1 MKEAG
6 AGQELMLIFIIYGGQ
21 IMDKDVSRRD
31 MLKSLGLAA
40 VTLGLAGISDAQVF
54 AGHPPGVPQASP
66 SGECRLPPLPYA
78 YDALEPVID
87 KQTVTIHHDK
97 HHAGY
102 VAGFN
107 NALKKL
113 NGARTSGDY
122 GLIKH
127 WSKELAF
134 HGSGHVLHSLYWA
147 NMAAFGG
154 EPSGEL
160 KAAIEKS
167 FGGFD
172 KFTAQF
178 TAATVA
184 VEASGWGILAYE
196 PYMGYLLIQQIE
208 KHQDLALLG
217 AIPIMVCDVWEHA
230 YYLKYQNRRADYV
243 KAFMK
248 IINWKEVERRFQM
261 VKGLVGYR

>member
-1 MKEAG
+1 
-6 AGQELMLIFIIYGGQ
+6 
-21 IMDKDVSRRD
+21 MDSNVTRRD
-31 MLKSLGLAA
+31 MLKGVGLAA
-40 VTLGLAGISDAQVF
+40 LTLGVAGIGGAEAL
-54 AGHPPGVPQASP
+54 AGHPPVIPKTSP

-87 KQTVTIHHDK
+87 RQTVTIHHDK

-113 NGARTSGDY
+113 SEARTSGDF

-147 NMAAFGG
+147 NMGAAGG
-154 EPSGEL
+154 EPAGEL
-160 KAAIEKS
+160 KTAMEKS
-167 FGGFD
+167 FGGLD
-172 KFTAQF
+172 KFNAQF
-178 TAATVA
+178 VAATAA
-184 VEASGWGILAYE
+184 VEASGWGVMAYE

-217 AIPIMVCDVWEHA
+217 AIPLMVCDVWEHA

-248 IINWKEVERRFQM
+248 IISWKEVERRLLM

>member
-1 MKEAG
+1 MKEG
-6 AGQELMLIFIIYGGQ
+6 
-21 IMDKDVSRRD
+21 VTRRD
-31 MLKSLGLAA
+31 MIKTVGLSAITLSLTGLSGGEA
-40 VTLGLAGISDAQVF
+40 L
-54 AGHPPGVPQASP
+54 AGHPPGVPRP
-66 SGECRLPPLPYA
+66 GGTGECKLPPLPYA
-78 YDALEPVID
+78 PDALEPAID
-87 KQTVTIHHDK
+87 KETVQIHHDK
-97 HHAGY
+97 HHAAY

-107 NALKKL
+107 NALKRL
-113 NGARTSGDY
+113 NEARTSGDY
-122 GLIKH
+122 SLIKH

-147 NMAAFGG
+147 NMGKEGG
-154 EPSGEL
+154 TPAGDLRSALER
-160 KAAIEKS
+160 S
-167 FGGFD
+167 FGGVESFE
-172 KFTAQF
+172 TQF
-178 TAATVA
+178 VAATVA

-217 AIPIMVCDVWEHA
+217 AVPLMVCDVWEHA

-248 IINWKEVERRFQM
+248 IINWKEVERRLQM